1 MFAILEAHRG
11 RIVAALLVFVLVLV
25 VFWLAGRGGGDAPYL
40 AVLGIAQDG
49 GHPQIGCIKECCI
62 DASEPGRGHLVSC
75 LALVDPASGR
85 RWIFDATPDLPEQLR
100 RLDEIAPSLRDPQ
113 SRDIGIDGIFL
124 THAHM
129 GHYTGLMHLGRE
141 ALGAQGI
148 PVYAMPRMREFL
160 RGNGP
165 WDQLVSLG
173 NVEVR
178 TLEADRVVELGG
190 KITVTPWV
198 VPHRDEYSETV
209 GFLIETPKA
218 RALYLPDIDKWER
231 WERELPEV
239 LKDLDYAFIDA
250 TFFSADELPG
260 RSLEEIPHPTIQES
274 IALLESLPERQRAK
288 VQFIH
293 LNHSNPALDKKSPER
308 GAIRAAG
315 MHVADEGRTYRL
327 D

>member
-1 MFAILEAHRG
+1 MLALLDGRRG
-11 RIVAALLVFVLVLV
+11 QIVALLVVLLVVLL
-25 VFWLAGRGGGDAPYL
+25 VFWLAQRRHGEAPYL

-49 GHPQIGCIKECCI
+49 GHPQIGCLKECCI
-62 DASEPGRGHLVSC
+62 DASEDGRGHLVSC

-85 RWIFDATPDLPEQLR
+85 RWIFDATPDLPDQLR
-100 RLDEIAPSLRDPQ
+100 RLDEIAPTLRDPE
-113 SRDIGIDGIFL
+113 SREIGVDGIFL

-141 ALGAQGI
+141 ALGARGI

-160 RGNGP
+160 RDNGP
-165 WDQLVSLG
+165 WEQLVTLG
-173 NVEVR
+173 NIEVLA
-178 TLEADRVVELGG
+178 LEADRAIDLGG
-190 KITVTPWV
+190 KIKVTPWL

-209 GFLIETPKA
+209 GFLIETAKA

-231 WERELPEV
+231 WEQALPE
-239 LKDLDYAFIDA
+239 LLEDLDYAFIDA

-260 RSLEEIPHPTIQES
+260 RSLEEIPHPTIEES
-274 IALLESLPERQRAK
+274 IALLESLPERHRGK

-293 LNHSNPALDKKSPER
+293 LNHSNPALDKKSPQR